1 MLASKRVSILV
12 LMISLVWVFIV
23 SGQYIQAAN
32 IGSVVINE
40 VAWVGTTYSTYDEWI
55 ELYNTT
61 NSDIDLSGWT
71 LNAVDGTPS
80 INLSGIIPAKGYF
93 LLERTDDNSVP
104 GISADLIYTGS
115 LGNTG
120 ETLELRD
127 ASGTLIDSVD
137 AWYAGDNDTKATMER
152 TDPLVSGTDSSN
164 WNTSTV
170 GYDGGYGTP
179 KALNSNTS
187 SSGSSGGSIGGGTSD
202 LWYDVYFSD
211 NLNTVMPDYGPKN
224 MANALVNAIN
234 SATTSIDFAIY
245 GMRETEEILAA
256 LIDAVN
262 RGVQV
267 RGVVDSDS
275 SGYYYYKDTQKLIDS
290 LPAGAV
296 IADNDDRIM
305 HNKFFIFD
313 DSSVWTGS
321 TNISDTGI
329 NAEYNS
335 NWSILIRH
343 TDLALAYKQEFEEM
357 YSGKFHDAKTDNTQ
371 HIFPPLE
378 DGSIIECYFSPTD
391 DATHNAIIR
400 AINAAQST
408 LYIKIFYLTDQE
420 IADAIIAA
428 YNRGVDVKVIIDAS
442 GAANEFSKHEQLRN
456 VGIPVKVE
464 NWGGKEHMKA
474 LVADGYIVIIGSQ
487 NWTGSGNTENDENTL
502 YIENQPLAAAFTD
515 YFNLHWNWIPDTWLA
530 GNPGAESP
538 NSVGSLSDFIDNDH
552 DGLTDEGAPESI
564 NTVETGPGAINVYF
578 NKGALTRYATTNN
591 LANHHVNLEDRLIE
605 RINNATTSIDM
616 AIYEINLPRVV
627 DALIKK
633 AQAGVNIRLIVDAKQ
648 PSDATYEERYQIMR
662 LYLEKMA
669 RGGDGIIGTSDDIII
684 FSDSPIFAV
693 EDSILRGQYGLPS
706 TPDGI
711 NYVTVTVAGNQVS
724 GYLFV
729 DAEQKSDGTY
739 YSPSD
744 QMHNKFVIFDNTWVW
759 TGSWNFTETGLYGSE
774 ENRLA
779 GILGGNT
786 QHVVEINSVELA
798 DIFKREFDEMW
809 GSSTMQPD
817 PQVSNFHSRKVD
829 NTAHVVDV
837 GGRIVEVYFSP
848 GDDAIGHI
856 TNYVRNN
863 ADFNAY
869 FTIFAWS
876 NQTLLDELKYLW
888 EGSKED
894 LIGTLTGFDV
904 KGVFDS
910 SYWNS
915 WWSAS
920 VDMTGRT
927 ASYES
932 LDNPNTR
939 WANPA
944 PVYKDGEDR
953 KLHSKTML
961 IDADTNSD
969 PVVIVGSANWSANGN
984 DVNDENILIIHDANI
999 VNQFLQEF
1007 YARYY
1012 MAGGRIPMGQ

>member
-1 MLASKRVSILV
+1 M
-12 LMISLVWVFIV
+12 
-23 SGQYIQAAN
+23 
-32 IGSVVINE
+32 
-40 VAWVGTTYSTYDEWI
+40 
-55 ELYNTT
+55 
-61 NSDIDLSGWT
+61 
-71 LNAVDGTPS
+71 
-80 INLSGIIPAKGYF
+80 
-93 LLERTDDNSVP
+93 
-104 GISADLIYTGS
+104 
-115 LGNTG
+115 
-120 ETLELRD
+120 
-127 ASGTLIDSVD
+127 
-137 AWYAGDNDTKATMER
+137 
-152 TDPLVSGTDSSN
+152 
-164 WNTSTV
+164 
-170 GYDGGYGTP
+170 
-179 KALNSNTS
+179 
-187 SSGSSGGSIGGGTSD
+187 
-202 LWYDVYFSD
+202 
-211 NLNTVMPDYGPKN
+211 
-224 MANALVNAIN
+224 
-234 SATTSIDFAIY
+234 
-245 GMRETEEILAA
+245 
-256 LIDAVN
+256 
-262 RGVQV
+262 
-267 RGVVDSDS
+267 
-275 SGYYYYKDTQKLIDS
+275 
-290 LPAGAV
+290 
-296 IADNDDRIM
+296 
-305 HNKFFIFD
+305 
-313 DSSVWTGS
+313 
-321 TNISDTGI
+321 
-329 NAEYNS
+329 
-335 NWSILIRH
+335 
-343 TDLALAYKQEFEEM
+343 
-357 YSGKFHDAKTDNTQ
+357 
-371 HIFPPLE
+371 
-378 DGSIIECYFSPTD
+378 
-391 DATHNAIIR
+391 
-400 AINAAQST
+400 
-408 LYIKIFYLTDQE
+408 
-420 IADAIIAA
+420 
-428 YNRGVDVKVIIDAS
+428 
-442 GAANEFSKHEQLRN
+442 
-456 VGIPVKVE
+456 
-464 NWGGKEHMKA
+464 
-474 LVADGYIVIIGSQ
+474 
-487 NWTGSGNTENDENTL
+487 
-502 YIENQPLAAAFTD
+502 
-515 YFNLHWNWIPDTWLA
+515 HWNWIPDTWLA